1 MNSDFVEEKLEA
13 SIQWIQENEEIG
25 DFLNESHS
33 KAHRIIMLRKFCF
46 SDQSLEE
53 PMKLFD
59 EWLLVFSSDKAVV
72 RYKGQRD
79 HFQSAIKS
87 SIEFLSEETY

>member
-1 MNSDFVEEKLEA
+1 
-13 SIQWIQENEEIG
+13 
-25 DFLNESHS
+25 
-33 KAHRIIMLRKFCF
+33 
-46 SDQSLEE
+46 
-53 PMKLFD
+53 MKLFD